1 MAFERLVRKL
11 TKENLWL
18 YVISVLRS
26 KPLYG
31 YAVKKAISEK
41 FHFNPSTITVYAV
54 IYKMVREGLIEKFS
68 EGEITYYRVTD
79 KGFMLFEK
87 ARKFIRDMEK
97 SIFE

>member
-31 YAVKKAISEK
+31 YAVKKAIYEK
-41 FHFNPSTITVYAV
+41 FNFNPATITVYAV
-54 IYKMVREGLIEKFS
+54 LYKMLREGLLEKFS
-68 EGEITYYRVTD
+68 DGETTYYKVTD
-79 KGFMLFEK
+79 KGLMLFEK
-87 ARKFIRDMEK
+87 ARQFIRDMEK

>member
-31 YAVKKAISEK
+31 YAVKKAIYEK
-41 FHFNPSTITVYAV
+41 FNFNPATITVYAV
-54 IYKMVREGLIEKFS
+54 LYKMLREGLLEKFS
-68 EGEITYYRVTD
+68 DGETTYYKVTT
-79 KGFMLFEK
+79 KGLMLFEK
-87 ARKFIRDMEK
+87 ARQFIRDMEK